1 MHLRYLKDALILWWF
16 YLHNQQLIFSGDITI
31 NCSKN
36 SITKSE
42 TVTEISS
49 DASRFG
55 WGAVCNS
62 ICNGGSFNLDEIE

>member
-1 MHLRYLKDALILWWF
+1 MMILSPQSTTDIQWW
-16 YLHNQQLIFSGDITI
+16 YNKI

-62 ICNGGSFNLDEIE
+62 ICTGGSFNLDEIE